1 MEENKVIRDKKDKT
15 LIVIIVCLAVILI
28 ALFVFFMIERNE
40 NKAHI
45 AAIHQEKEML
55 QQELTELSHNYDDL
69 KTNNDTLNAKLLG
82 EQEKIANL
90 LDQMKEFRDNS
101 YAEINRYKRE
111 IGTLKDVLRSYVVQ
125 IDSLNQLN
133 QRLAQE
139 NSEVRKQMSWV
150 RERNEKL
157 ETQQKDMKE
166 VIARASALR
175 TENFV
180 VYPVNKKDKETN
192 WKKCFNLKAEFVITK
207 NITTERGQR
216 TIYLRLK
223 RPDDKVIAFS
233 DKSFFKYENVSLT
246 YSAKREITYEGER
259 DGVFRL
265 SGYMDGSE
273 DVVRSTDV
281 NVEESKKSSYV
292 DAYLNGRSMEGAMDS
307 ADFADF
313 LAYSSLVARKGAAEM
328 SAGNAEP
335 SPAEGAC
342 DYCPLAGSCGF
353 AVGVDGDFRAR
364 PKINC
369 SGIAKIVRRER
380 GDEE

>member
-157 ETQQKDMKE
+157 ETQQKGMKE

-259 DGVFRL
+259 L
-265 SGYMDGSE
+265 EMAIYWPNDGSLIKGKYIAE
-273 DVVRSTDV
+273 LFCDNEIIGTT
-281 NVEESKKSSYV
+281 E
-292 DAYLNGRSMEGAMDS
+292 
-307 ADFADF
+307 FF
-313 LAYSSLVARKGAAEM
+313 LK
-328 SAGNAEP
+328 
-335 SPAEGAC
+335 
-342 DYCPLAGSCGF
+342 
-353 AVGVDGDFRAR
+353 
-364 PKINC
+364 
-369 SGIAKIVRRER
+369 
-380 GDEE
+380 

>member
-69 KTNNDTLNAKLLG
+69 KTNNDTLNAKLLC

-259 DGVFRL
+259 L
-265 SGYMDGSE
+265 EMAIYWPNDGSLIKGKYIAE
-273 DVVRSTDV
+273 LFCDNEIIGTT
-281 NVEESKKSSYV
+281 E
-292 DAYLNGRSMEGAMDS
+292 
-307 ADFADF
+307 FF
-313 LAYSSLVARKGAAEM
+313 LK
-328 SAGNAEP
+328 
-335 SPAEGAC
+335 
-342 DYCPLAGSCGF
+342 
-353 AVGVDGDFRAR
+353 
-364 PKINC
+364 
-369 SGIAKIVRRER
+369 
-380 GDEE
+380 

>member
-1 MEENKVIRDKKDKT
+1 MEENKVIKDKKDKV
-15 LIVIIVCLAVILI
+15 LVVIIVCLAVILI
-28 ALFVFFMIERNE
+28 ALFIFFMIERNE

-45 AAIHQEKEML
+45 AAIHQEKEL
-55 QQELTELSHNYDDL
+55 LEQELTELSHNYDDL

-82 EQEKIANL
+82 EQEKIAQL
-90 LDQMKEFRDNS
+90 LDQMKKFRDNS

-111 IGTLKDVLRSYVVQ
+111 IGTLKNVLRSYVVQ

-133 QRLAQE
+133 QKLAQE
-139 NSEVRKQMSWV
+139 NTEVRKQMNWV
-150 RERNEKL
+150 RERNQKL
-157 ETQQKDMKE
+157 ENQQKDMKE

-192 WKKCFNLKAEFVITK
+192 WKKCFNLKAEFAISK

-259 DGVFRL
+259 L
-265 SGYMDGSE
+265 EMAIYWPNDGSLIKGKYTAE
-273 DVVRSTDV
+273 LFCDNEIIGTT
-281 NVEESKKSSYV
+281 E
-292 DAYLNGRSMEGAMDS
+292 
-307 ADFADF
+307 FF
-313 LAYSSLVARKGAAEM
+313 LK
-328 SAGNAEP
+328 
-335 SPAEGAC
+335 
-342 DYCPLAGSCGF
+342 
-353 AVGVDGDFRAR
+353 
-364 PKINC
+364 
-369 SGIAKIVRRER
+369 
-380 GDEE
+380 